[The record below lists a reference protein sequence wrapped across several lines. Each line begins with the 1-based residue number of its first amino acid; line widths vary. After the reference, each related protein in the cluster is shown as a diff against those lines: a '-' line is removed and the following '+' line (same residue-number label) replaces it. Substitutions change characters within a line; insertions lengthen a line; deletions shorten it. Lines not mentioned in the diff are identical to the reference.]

1 MLSVLDVI
9 AILQSVKTGTIDPDD
24 FEKAIVKHLQL
35 YKSCYG
41 AKAFRPKHHYALHLP
56 HMLRRHG
63 FLLMTFTHERKH
75 RLVTRYTRDRRNLKN
90 WDSGAI
96 EEITCHQ
103 LWELSQPFFG
113 VCNTA
118 QARGNVLIPLMEL
131 FPGVDAN
138 DMFVLNNISGN
149 GGAINAGD
157 VVSCSIDGQAQLGE
171 LMVAVGVRGPAGA
184 YESYCV
190 VSLWQPHPESA
201 DVVWP
206 KYAVSRDNVK
216 VVPLQHMDTVFTY
229 RISAD
234 RTSCVVYMPLEVRSK

>member
-1 MLSVLDVI
+1 
-9 AILQSVKTGTIDPDD
+9 
-24 FEKAIVKHLQL
+24 
-35 YKSCYG
+35 
-41 AKAFRPKHHYALHLP
+41 
-56 HMLRRHG
+56 
-63 FLLMTFTHERKH
+63 
-75 RLVTRYTRDRRNLKN
+75 
-90 WDSGAI
+90 
-96 EEITCHQ
+96 
-103 LWELSQPFFG
+103 
-113 VCNTA
+113 
-118 QARGNVLIPLMEL
+118 MEL

-138 DMFVLNNISGN
+138 DMSVLNNINGN

-171 LMVAVGVRGPAGA
+171 LMVAVGVRGPAGV

-206 KYAVSRDNVK
+206 KYAVSRENVK
-216 VVPLQHMDTVFTY
+216 VVPLQHLDTVFTY